1 MPKFTGK
8 KTRFQFI
15 YLKSVQTK
23 EVCFLII
30 FKVSSLLHSNG
41 NLKGAIVL
49 VLVNGK
55 VKPVISLIPISYP
68 LADKD
73 MMMILLTRIVFY
85 HWEQIH
91 VILSKYEQKLVITKH
106 LIVA

>member
-1 MPKFTGK
+1 MPKFTRK

-91 VILSKYEQKLVITKH
+91 IILSKYEQKLVITKH